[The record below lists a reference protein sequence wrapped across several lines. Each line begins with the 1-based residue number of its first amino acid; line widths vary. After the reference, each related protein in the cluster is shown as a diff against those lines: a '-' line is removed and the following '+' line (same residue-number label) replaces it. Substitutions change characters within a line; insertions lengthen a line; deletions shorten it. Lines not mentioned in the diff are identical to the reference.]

1 MIISFVIWLY
11 VDFVDYLLIFVVEML
26 YEEVLFSNFGFNGY
40 KKLWNKVKLWL
51 SFDEELGYGLMDDVL
66 LMVDDVEDFD
76 ED

>member
-26 YEEVLFSNFGFNGY
+26 YEEVLFSNFGLNGY